1 MLQHKNGA
9 TIVQSYTTS
18 SGFTFRRKYDTIL
31 RPRVKLYEL
40 RSVINVATN
49 SLYNNIKVKDVRFC
63 KSLIKAM
70 EVSEQNDGKKV
81 VMSKRVENLDKE
93 KIKAIFGEDSDRV

>member
-1 MLQHKNGA
+1 M
-9 TIVQSYTTS
+9 
-18 SGFTFRRKYDTIL
+18 
-31 RPRVKLYEL
+31 
-40 RSVINVATN
+40 ATN